1 MAKEGRVKDAYACY
15 FSKTLSANLKSWEWR
30 CKSIDK
36 FNNLK
41 EHYESFH
48 IFVADSLFLSLQ
60 WARKVYA
67 AAAEK

>member
-15 FSKTLSANLKSWEWR
+15 FSKTLSANL
-30 CKSIDK
+30 KSIDK

-60 WARKVYA
+60 WVRKVYA